1 MTNCQQMGDYI
12 MACQYGIGFYKILGM
27 KDFPK
32 KKVPE
37 KSGPNAEMGTWKEY
51 FVELMLGGV
60 TQVGQDIERVR
71 AKYAKRDDVPEYHK
85 PKESEIN

>member
-1 MTNCQQMGDYI
+1 MNDYV

-27 KDFPK
+27 KEIPK

-37 KSGPNAEMGTWKEY
+37 KNGVVAELDTWKEY

-60 TQVGQDIERVR
+60 SEVGNEIDRVR
-71 AKYAKRDDVPEYHK
+71 AKYGKRNDIPEYSK
-85 PKESEIN
+85 PKDKQA